1 MCCFL
6 RENGHWGRGKI
17 AIFMKCCI
25 IGLGVFG
32 KNLARDLAQL
42 GADVLAID
50 RRDDNVEQI
59 KDEMGAAIVMDFDDP
74 AALSHFPIAEMDAV
88 VIAIGDDFER
98 SMALTMKAQEL
109 GAKRVV
115 CRVLSPM
122 HERLLRLL
130 KVDRLVVPEEV
141 AARGLAH
148 SLLMRGVVDG
158 FDMGN
163 GHSIIE
169 AAVPGALVGKS
180 LIDSAADFKRADV
193 RIVTIKRVNNGPGP
207 GNGAGGEPGQP
218 VRRRTLGIVTM
229 EEVFKADDIF
239 VLFGPEKNLRVFLE
253 EHAR

>member
-1 MCCFL
+1 
-6 RENGHWGRGKI
+6 
-17 AIFMKCCI
+17 MKCCI

-32 KNLARDLAQL
+32 KTLARDLAQL

-50 RRDDNVEQI
+50 RREDNVSMV
-59 KDEMGAAIVMDFDDP
+59 KDDVGAAVVMDFEDP
-74 AALSHFPIAEMDAV
+74 SPLAHFPIDEMEAV
-88 VIAIGDDFER
+88 IVAIGDDFEH

-109 GAKRVV
+109 GAKRIV

-163 GHSIIE
+163 NHSIIE
-169 AAVPGALVGKS
+169 ATVPSKLAGKS
-180 LIDSAADFKRADV
+180 LTESAEVFKKAGV
-193 RIVTIKRVNNGPGP
+193 RIVTIKRVDQGLL
-207 GNGAGGEPGQP
+207 GGLLKNAEQSS
-218 VRRRTLGIVTM
+218 VKRRTLGVVTM
-229 EEVFKADDIF
+229 DEVFQADDIF
-239 VLFGPEKNLRVFLE
+239 VLFGPEKNLRLFLE
-253 EHAR
+253 TYSD